1 MIWPTW
7 HSLQVHS
14 KALCFPWPIVT
25 GLPGQTDVHLEA
37 RRVSQPADVRQLQ
50 EKMLEEPSGRGNQ
63 SRSPWPVWGG
73 GELGTQ
79 LPLGIL
85 RVLGVDRSPE
95 EMESQLLPDTPQSIT
110 PAWSGVLS
118 QPHLHLGPSGWLSL
132 ENRQDRRGC
141 VNLDSP
147 HRTQF
152 AMAIPIKYGTLS
164 HCNAL
169 LAAFPGKF

>member
-1 MIWPTW
+1 MLPLA
-7 HSLQVHS
+7 HSD
-14 KALCFPWPIVT
+14 WVT
-25 GLPGQTDVHLEA
+25 RTDRCSLGSQTCLPASRCQTVAGEDA
-37 RRVSQPADVRQLQ
+37 GGAQWTRKPQPNTLASV
-50 EKMLEEPSGRGNQ
+50 GR
-63 SRSPWPVWGG
+63 WGAC
-73 GELGTQ
+73 TQ

-152 AMAIPIKYGTLS
+152 AMAVPIKYGTLS